1 MQAKVMDVAVVRVHI
16 VSKKNKWNECGRTYA
31 HKCICVK
38 IKWEH
43 SSNRMHSLRASACFA
58 HENINWSSSKG
69 SICVVCKHFHK
80 NMWICR
86 RTNYPHLEINFT
98 FHHSALSYLK
108 CIYSLKFCTSAVLPA
123 GENWKWGICRNV
135 WKRAQTF
142 LPLFAA
148 LDCKQCKWYR
158 KREKKK
164 SILLLYLFLSFQ
176 AAPI

>member
-1 MQAKVMDVAVVRVHI
+1 MKKDSIHHLSMQAKVMDVAVVRVHI

-43 SSNRMHSLRASACFA
+43 SSNRMHSLRAPACFA

-108 CIYSLKFCTSAVLPA
+108 CIYSLQILHISSTTSRRKLKVRNLQKCVEKSTNIFPL
-123 GENWKWGICRNV
+123 ICCSR
-135 WKRAQTF
+135 
-142 LPLFAA
+142 L
-148 LDCKQCKWYR
+148 
-158 KREKKK
+158 
-164 SILLLYLFLSFQ
+164 Q
-176 AAPI
+176 AM